1 MGAFKACSQLQGKL
15 LGLESIQNR
24 AQPKPPGSEVL
35 SRKANLW

>member
-24 AQPKPPGSEVL
+24 A
-35 SRKANLW
+35 SRLRGFE